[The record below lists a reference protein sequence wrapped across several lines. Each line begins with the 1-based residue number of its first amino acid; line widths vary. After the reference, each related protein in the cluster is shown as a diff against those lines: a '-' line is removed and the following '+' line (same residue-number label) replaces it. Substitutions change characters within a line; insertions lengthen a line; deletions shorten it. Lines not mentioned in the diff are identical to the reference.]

1 MSLFLMEPASSRVLP
16 LSHSVAYDEEAM
28 AYLWM
33 ALYPVIVGYSVYSLA
48 YDDHKSWYSWLLGST
63 VNFVYSFGFIL
74 MTPQLFI
81 NYKLKSTAHMPWKT
95 FMYKALN
102 TFIDDLF
109 AFIIKMP
116 TMHRLSCLRD
126 DFIFLIYLYQRWA
139 YGVDKKRANEY
150 GQVAM
155 DDDDEGAPAIADAA
169 AAGGAIAAGG
179 AAGEDAAAAAA
190 KKDD

>member
-1 MSLFLMEPASSRVLP
+1 MR
-16 LSHSVAYDEEAM
+16 
-28 AYLWM
+28 YLNHV
-33 ALYPVIVGYSVYSLA
+33 LYPLVVGYSMYSLI
-48 YDDHKSWYSWLLGST
+48 YDTHKSWYSWVLGST
-63 VNFVYSFGFIL
+63 VNFVYSFGFVL

-126 DFIFLIYLYQRWA
+126 DLIFVCYLYQRWL
-139 YGVDKKRANEY
+139 YGVDKKRPNEF
-150 GQVAM
+150 GQVEM
-155 DDDDEGAPAIADAA
+155 DDDDAA
-169 AAGGAIAAGG
+169 AAPAQL
-179 AAGEDAAAAAA
+179 AAAAPAEA
-190 KKDD
+190 SP

>member
-1 MSLFLMEPASSRVLP
+1 
-16 LSHSVAYDEEAM
+16 
-28 AYLWM
+28 
-33 ALYPVIVGYSVYSLA
+33 
-48 YDDHKSWYSWLLGST
+48 
-63 VNFVYSFGFIL
+63 

-126 DFIFLIYLYQRWA
+126 DAIFIVYLYQRWM
-139 YGVDKKRANEY
+139 YGVDKKRANEF
-150 GQVAM
+150 GQVETEEPQRA
-155 DDDDEGAPAIADAA
+155 ALQAAADAA
-169 AAGGAIAAGG
+169 PPAPSPPMRR
-179 AAGEDAAAAAA
+179 DMT
-190 KKDD
+190 